1 RTEPERQMLQ
11 IPAAHENL
19 VKFLMSVLVIEVRAE
34 SFFTH
39 CCDLLRDPQLFIDH
53 RREAEHAAEIVERIR
68 QDEAIHVRYLQ
79 VFVSELRQF
88 TFGGVKGATFIDPI
102 WDRVRGFVQPE
113 RRRAMYAAIQA
124 EAEQKLGPDKA
135 RKLLAEFDAL
145 DKERALV

>member
-1 RTEPERQMLQ
+1 MPQ

-19 VKFLMSVLVIEVRAE
+19 VKFLMSLLVVEVRAE

-39 CCDLLRDPQLFIDH
+39 CCNLLRDPELFVD
-53 RREAEHAAEIVERIR
+53 RRDAAEHAAGIVERIR

-79 VFVSELRQF
+79 VFISEMRQF
-88 TFGGVKGATFIDPI
+88 TFGGVKGAPFIDPI
-102 WDRVRGFVQPE
+102 WDRVRSFVQPE

-135 RKLLAEFDAL
+135 RKVLAEFDAL
-145 DKERALV
+145 EIQGDAGKTRNAA